1 MPSKAECLS
10 SRPAARAPRPWPLPH
25 SSAPQDA
32 VRPLQEKLLRGSTE
46 ANCCCELLAEPARG
60 SVGNTA
66 GDAQWSLYVEGD
78 ELYDA
83 MVSTIGAAQFSVRM
97 ESYIFADDAVGRR
110 VAVALAESA
119 RRGREVRLR
128 VDYAGSRL
136 ELSDALVRELKNAG
150 VRFEWSHRWQW
161 SRPWAFHRRNHRKL
175 LIIDD
180 AVAFVGGF
188 NVHAASSLRTVGT
201 SRWRDTHVRFTGPA
215 VAHAIQI
222 FDGAGHT
229 LQSLRHRLQSLLL
242 IPESTRRCR
251 RRLRCEIDRAFR
263 SARQR
268 IWVTTPYFVPDS
280 RLRRRLIAAARRSVD
295 VRVLTPAKSDVPLAQ
310 WAARALY
317 SGLLRHGVRVYE
329 YEPRVLHAKTVLVDD
344 AWASVGTAN
353 LDYRSLFINA
363 EVNLV
368 TNDATFCEELAREFL
383 TDLEAAHEIKLEH
396 WQRRAWWQVMREKF
410 AWPLRRWL

>member
-1 MPSKAECLS
+1 M
-10 SRPAARAPRPWPLPH
+10 
-25 SSAPQDA
+25 
-32 VRPLQEKLLRGSTE
+32 
-46 ANCCCELLAEPARG
+46 
-60 SVGNTA
+60 
-66 GDAQWSLYVEGD
+66 EGD

-83 MVSTIGAAQFSVRM
+83 MVGAIAAAQFTVRM

-110 VAVALAESA
+110 IAEALAACA

-136 ELSDALVRELKNAG
+136 ELSDALVRELKGAG
-150 VRFEWSHRWQW
+150 VLFEWSHRWRW
-161 SRPWAFHRRNHRKL
+161 SRPWTFHRRNHRKL
-175 LIIDD
+175 LIIDR

-188 NVHAASSLRTVGT
+188 NVHAASSLRVVGT

-215 VAHAIQI
+215 VAQAIQI

-229 LQSLRHRLQSLLL
+229 LQSLRHRLQSLTL
-242 IPESTRRCR
+242 IPQATRRCR
-251 RRLRCEIDRAFR
+251 QRLRCEIDRAFR
-263 SARQR
+263 SAHQR

-280 RLRRRLIAAARRSVD
+280 RLRRRLIAAAERNVD

-329 YEPRVLHAKTVLVDD
+329 YQPRVLHAKTALVDN
-344 AWASVGTAN
+344 AWASIGTAN

-368 TNDATFCEELAREFL
+368 TGDATFCEELARQFL
-383 TDLEAAHEIKLEH
+383 TDLEGAHEIKLEH
-396 WQRRAWWQVMREKF
+396 WRRRAWWQVMRERF